1 VNYSVFVL
9 PRVQRA
15 LAALPREEY
24 ERMKKAI
31 ANLVEN
37 PRPAGCRK
45 LAGRDG
51 WRIRVGNYRIIYEI
65 DDSARS
71 ITVLDLGHRRD
82 VYR

>member
-15 LAALPREEY
+15 LAALPREGY
-24 ERMKKAI
+24 ERVKTAI
-31 ANLVEN
+31 ANLAGN
-37 PRPAGCRK
+37 PRPVGCRK

-51 WRIRVGNYRIIYEI
+51 WRIRVGNYRIIYDI
-65 DDSARS
+65 DDPIQS
-71 ITVLDLGHRRD
+71 ITVLDVGHRRD